1 MDSDTLCSPLLDS
14 DTVRCQEGPAGERET
29 MRISELSRVSGVPV
43 ATIKFYLREGL
54 VPEGVRTSPNQA
66 QYDDAHV
73 QRLRLVRAL
82 VGVGGLSLAATKNV
96 LGQIDEPTG
105 LTLDLLGTAHQAV
118 APDLPGE
125 VDLAPAVSLLRR
137 WGWDACADAV
147 GKDDRGA
154 GRRRAGRSGRRP
166 GRAGRRRL
174 RGRAGA
180 DGHVRRRDDARSPRP
195 RSTGCR
201 RRRRAQPCATSCW
214 APCWSNRCCWPCVG
228 WPSGRP
234 RRPAS
239 RLTSSEL

>member
-1 MDSDTLCSPLLDS
+1 
-14 DTVRCQEGPAGERET
+14 

-96 LGQIDEPTG
+96 LGHIDEPTG

-118 APDLPGE
+118 APELPGE

-137 WGWDACADAV
+137 LG
-147 GKDDRGA
+147 
-154 GRRRAGRSGRRP
+154 
-166 GRAGRRRL
+166 L
-174 RGRAGA
+174 
-180 DGHVRRRDDARSPRP
+180 GHL
-195 RSTGCR
+195 R
-201 RRRRAQPCATSCW
+201 RRR
-214 APCWSNRCCWPCVG
+214 G
-228 WPSGRP
+228 K
-234 RRPAS
+234 
-239 RLTSSEL
+239 

>member
-1 MDSDTLCSPLLDS
+1 
-14 DTVRCQEGPAGERET
+14 

-66 QYDDAHV
+66 QYHDAHV

-118 APDLPGE
+118 APALPGE

-147 GKDDRGA
+147 DEDTGARVDDALGGLAVALAALDDA
-154 GRRRAGRSGRRP
+154 GFVVEPERMDTYADAMMRVAEAEIDGLPTETPSAAVRYVVLGTVLVEPVLLAL
-166 GRAGRRRL
+166 RRL
-174 RGRAGA
+174 AQREASA
-180 DGHVRRRDDARSPRP
+180 ARFP
-195 RSTGCR
+195 
-201 RRRRAQPCATSCW
+201 
-214 APCWSNRCCWPCVG
+214 V
-228 WPSGRP
+228 PS
-234 RRPAS
+234 S
-239 RLTSSEL
+239 KL